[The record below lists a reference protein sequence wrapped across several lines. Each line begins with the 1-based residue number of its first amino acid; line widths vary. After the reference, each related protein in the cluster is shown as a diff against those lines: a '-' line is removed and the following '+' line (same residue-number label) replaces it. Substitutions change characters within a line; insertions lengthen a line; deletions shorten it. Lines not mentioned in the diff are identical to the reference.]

1 MSEVVND
8 YIKIIMER
16 KADNQ
21 KRFFDIILNLNLDL
35 FKINK
40 IIFEKQVGTNII
52 NTKIEYKDSDEKMIL
67 FSFRD
72 TPKEVYKKI
81 ESFID
86 NGIDCLDDI
95 GFKTT
100 QRESMVKEAKK
111 ILFFKV
117 NIRKHII
124 TYEIDITY
132 FNNDIE

>member
-52 NTKIEYKDSDEKMIL
+52 NTKIKYKDSDEKTIL

>member
-52 NTKIEYKDSDEKMIL
+52 NTKIEYKDSDEKTIL
-67 FSFRD
+67 FSFHN